1 MTDWGEGHNEKRELL
16 KMKTKVLAAHFQIFM
31 SMFSKS
37 ISDTLGMK
45 LNFFLIASFLM
56 PKRLNQFESIDPLT
70 PRYQIL
76 STLRR
81 QMKNYVPI

>member
-1 MTDWGEGHNEKRELL
+1 MTNWEGHNEKRELL
-16 KMKTKVLAAHFQIFM
+16 KMKTKILAANFQIFM

-45 LNFFLIASFLM
+45 LNFFNCFIFNAQTLE
-56 PKRLNQFESIDPLT
+56 NQFESIDPLT